1 MASMGG
7 GYLDVEPLVRQ
18 VKYGG
23 YVNKLLQNIC
33 AGEGLSK
40 LGVKADLQQR
50 IIDRLQ
56 LYVKTNNTAAYQRL
70 RSMIER
76 PHSILPQVGMASASS
91 SVAGT
96 PVPPSPY
103 VNAPALNGSAYSMGG
118 GAANGFRP
126 IGHPRIEFKS
136 SPYFEILEQIGS
148 PSPCEVMTQHRH
160 TVKINVRPQDHPMLS
175 KVPSDNTL
183 KVMVFCAGETN
194 GRQDIAFPHQ
204 SEIKVNGG
212 EVKANLRG
220 LKNKPGSTRPVD
232 ITKELRF
239 NPQAYGNSV
248 EMTYALT
255 NKKFYLIIYV
265 VKAVPVEHLVKKL
278 ADGKRISETAIL
290 EDMRTKARDADIVA
304 TASVLSLKCPLST
317 LRIDLPCRSI
327 ACRHNQ
333 CFDATSYLQLQEQG
347 PTWLCPLCNNPAPFE
362 QLAVDE
368 YVKSILKKTSRSIDQ
383 VIIQPDGKWDLN
395 DKKKDNPQPSRPSNG
410 VASDSDDDLVEIT
423 KSGDSVR
430 MGTPRVTPALPT
442 NGTSSYQSREQSSSS
457 VPTRDSLGSTSGKR
471 TISAVIDLTSSGDED
486 DEPVVRQP
494 KRQFTGNGFGAP
506 STSTPVYRPPPPPAP
521 SYNPQR

>member
-18 VKYGG
+18 LKHGG
-23 YVNKLLQNIC
+23 YLNRLLQNIC
-33 AGEGLSK
+33 AGEGISK
-40 LGVKADLQQR
+40 LGVKADLQNR

-56 LYVKTNNTAAYQRL
+56 LYSRTNNAPAFQRL
-70 RSMIER
+70 KSMIDN
-76 PHSILPQVGMASASS
+76 PHNIQPQSGMASASS

-96 PVPPSPY
+96 PAPPNSY
-103 VNAPALNGSAYSMGG
+103 LNAPSLNGAAYNMGG
-118 GAANGFRP
+118 GANAFRP
-126 IGHPRIEFKS
+126 VGHPRIEFKH
-136 SPYFEILEQIGS
+136 SPYFEIREQIGN

-160 TVKINVRPQDHPMLS
+160 TVKIILRPVDYPILS
-175 KVPSDNTL
+175 KVTGDETL
-183 KVMVFCAGETN
+183 RVMVFCAGDVN

-232 ITKELRF
+232 ITKDLRL
-239 NPQAYGNSV
+239 NPQAYSNSI

-255 NKKFYLIIYV
+255 NKKFYLIVYV
-265 VKAVPVEHLVKKL
+265 VKAVPVTDLVKKL
-278 ADGKRISETAIL
+278 ETGKRISEAVVL
-290 EDMRTKARDADIVA
+290 EDMRSKARDADIVA

-347 PTWLCPLCNNPAPFE
+347 PTWLCPLCNNSAPFE
-362 QLAVDE
+362 SLAVDE
-368 YVKSILKKTSRSIDQ
+368 YVKNILTNTSKSIGQ
-383 VIIQPDGKWDLN
+383 VIIQPNGKWDLN
-395 DKKKDNPQPSRPSNG
+395 EKKKDNVRQSRPSNG
-410 VASDSDDDLVEIT
+410 VASDSDDDLIEIT

-430 MGTPRVTPALPT
+430 MGTPRIGPPIPISA
-442 NGTSSYQSREQSSSS
+442 SSSRQSREQSSSS
-457 VPTRDSLGSTSGKR
+457 VPARDSMGSISGKR

-486 DEPVVRQP
+486 DEPIARQP

-506 STSTPVYRPPPPPAP
+506 ATSAPVYRPPPSSVAYPPRTA
-521 SYNPQR
+521 

>member
-1 MASMGG
+1 MASMGA

-33 AGEGLSK
+33 ASEGLSK

-50 IIDRLQ
+50 IIDKLQ
-56 LYVKTNNTAAYQRL
+56 HYVKTKNTPAYQRL
-70 RSMIER
+70 KSMIEH
-76 PHSILPQVGMASASS
+76 PSTILPQAGMASASS

-103 VNAPALNGSAYSMGG
+103 LGLNGPYNTGG
-118 GAANGFRP
+118 GASCFRP
-126 IGHPRIEFKS
+126 LGHPRIEFKS
-136 SPYFEILEQIGS
+136 SPYFDIQEQIGN
-148 PSPCEVMTQHRH
+148 PSACEVMTQHRH
-160 TVKINVRPQDHPMLS
+160 TVKMIIRPQDYPILS
-175 KVPSDNTL
+175 KASSDETL
-183 KVMVFCAGETN
+183 RVMVFCAGETA
-194 GRQDIAFPHQ
+194 GRQDISFPHQ

-239 NPQAYGNSV
+239 NPQAYSNSV

-265 VKAVPVEHLVKKL
+265 VKAVLVADLVQKL
-278 ADGKRISETAIL
+278 STGKRISEAAVL
-290 EDMRTKARDADIVA
+290 EDMRSKARDTDIVA
-304 TASVLSLKCPLST
+304 TASALSLKCPLST

-347 PTWLCPLCNNPAPFE
+347 PTWLCPICNNPAPFE
-362 QLAVDE
+362 HLAVDE
-368 YVKSILKKTSRSIDQ
+368 YVQNILKQTSKSIDQ
-383 VIIQPDGKWDLN
+383 VIIQPDGKWELN
-395 DKKKDNPQPSRPSNG
+395 ARKKDNPQPSRPSDG

-423 KSGDSVR
+423 KSGDNVR
-430 MGTPRVTPALPT
+430 MGTPRVAPSLPT
-442 NGTSSYQSREQSSSS
+442 NGTPSHQSREQSSSS
-457 VPTRDSLGSTSGKR
+457 SVPARDSLGSTSGKR
-471 TISAVIDLTSSGDED
+471 PISAVIDLTSSGDEE
-486 DEPVVRQP
+486 DEPIARQP
-494 KRQFTGNGFGAP
+494 KRQFTGNGYGAP
-506 STSTPVYRPPPPPAP
+506 SASTPVYRPPPPPSLTYP
-521 SYNPQR
+521 SR